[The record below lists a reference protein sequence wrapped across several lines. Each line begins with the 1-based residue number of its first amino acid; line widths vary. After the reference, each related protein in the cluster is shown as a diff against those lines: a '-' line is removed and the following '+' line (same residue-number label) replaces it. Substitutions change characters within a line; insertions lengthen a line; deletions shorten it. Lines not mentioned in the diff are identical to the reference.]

1 MVQKVLES
9 QNGHCWIKAFYVQ
22 IHDSASESAVNII
35 FFFRMSVST
44 LQVLLYVPNLIG
56 YARIVLLIISLFYM
70 LNDPYTTAGLYLLRS
85 VKKKLL
91 LKMLFLKC
99 PSWCI
104 WRSCCPY
111 AKSVYEIWC
120 DVGPIDWSGS
130 NIYAI
135 DGPFR
140 FISKICCLVC
150 LFFM

>member
-1 MVQKVLES
+1 MSIFTIRL
-9 QNGHCWIKAFYVQ
+9 QNPP
-22 IHDSASESAVNII
+22 SI
-35 FFFRMSVST
+35 FFLFRMSVST
-44 LQVLLYVPNLIG
+44 LQVLLFVPNLIG

-70 LNDPYTTAGLYLLRS
+70 LTDPYTTAGLYLLRS
-85 VKKKLL
+85 VEKKLP
-91 LKMLFLKC
+91 LKVLIIVVFCDIRQMLFLKC

-130 NIYAI
+130 HIYAI

-150 LFFM
+150 LFFT